1 MLRHLGIYI
10 HFPLETLSMIKI
22 WCQGR
27 TAEPLR
33 LMLVMCIW
41 SVEMEKNN
49 HAYESTGE
57 PIVKAMTIQPGLRN
71 INTSLGQL
79 T

>member
-1 MLRHLGIYI
+1 
-10 HFPLETLSMIKI
+10 
-22 WCQGR
+22 
-27 TAEPLR
+27 
-33 LMLVMCIW
+33 MLVMCIW